1 MNGIRLQTILFP
13 LLAISL
19 VLSLFF
25 IVYDSD
31 ERLYKARADLL
42 LDLKELDSLLDR
54 EVLLITSLQQQN
66 YDPLSRATRQMRAL
80 KTRLA
85 DENSSFYG
93 ATTPAVDAD
102 IDRYNQAIREK
113 LQQIERIKTTAAI
126 VRNGLNYLPQLVN
139 DLRRSNHNTSDQ
151 VQQIANQLYRHYI
164 FRSSLDAQ
172 DITRSIN
179 DLSKQAEINPQQFFY
194 IQNLRLHIDTTLRAQ
209 QKLSALHAAYLA
221 IPSRQSFTQL
231 HQAYRRYLNKEIHQG
246 EYFSILLIGICT
258 LLLVGLGYLFQ
269 RLERS
274 HKSAER
280 ARLRLRDGVD
290 SLNEAFALF
299 DQDGKLVLF
308 NETFRRYYPWLR
320 NQLQPGISRSHLMA
334 LIEPEIRERI
344 AVSPD
349 GRSDRHNLQILKDGN
364 AYLGSETPTAEGG
377 EVWVRLDVTHTRN
390 NELELRKLSRAL
402 EQSPVS
408 VVITDTNGTI
418 EYINPT
424 AEQISGYNKAEVIGA
439 NPRIF
444 RSGKHSRKDY
454 SLMWKALH
462 AGKRWQGVFRNK
474 RKSGELYWEA
484 ATISSIRNDAGII
497 THFVAVKDDISERK
511 QAEDTL
517 RMNAAVFETTTEGI
531 LITDAHSRIMSVNR
545 AFTRITGYSQ
555 DEVKGFTPRMLRSD
569 LHDKNFY
576 NEMWDAL
583 NSNNNWSG
591 EIWNKRKDGTIY
603 PQWLSLSAIRNSQGE
618 IQQYVAVF
626 SDITQRKEHEDKIR
640 QQANFDALTGL
651 PNRSLLKR
659 KLKQTLRRAKEQ
671 QQHCALLFIDLD
683 RFKAVNDTMGH
694 AVGDK
699 LLQQVAG
706 RLQMEIRDE
715 DTIARFGGDEFVVI
729 LSHVEEDNQLAS
741 TSQRIIDCL
750 RAPFKLRERELYIGA
765 SIGISRF
772 PDDCSDSDTMLRH
785 ADMAMYKAKEQG
797 RNQYQFFNSELREQ
811 VKNRTE
817 LEQAL
822 RLALQN
828 EEFELYYQPI
838 VNSHTGKVYS
848 VESLVR
854 WRHPERGIVSPGEF
868 IPLAEETG
876 LIQALGLWVFER
888 ACQQLVQWQQQQG
901 ITDISVAIN
910 ISSSQRHLGFNA
922 TVARSII
929 DKTGVNPAQIIIEIT
944 ESMFL
949 DGSDEAVD
957 WLQDLKSLGVQLAI
971 DDFGTGYSSLS
982 YLKRFPID
990 KLKIDR
996 AFIKDLPGDED
1007 DASLVKA
1014 IIAMAHSLGLS
1025 LVAEGVENPDQLDY
1039 LRHLNCDLIQGYLF
1053 SRPVPAA
1060 DLPEQ
1065 LSRLESIAREQSEEY
1080 FDFII

>member
-1 MNGIRLQTILFP
+1 MNSKHLQTTLFP

-31 ERLYKARADLL
+31 ERLNKMRSDLL

-66 YDPLSRATRQMRAL
+66 YDPLTHATRQMRDL
-80 KTRLA
+80 NTRLA
-85 DENSSFYG
+85 DEKGGFNG
-93 ATTPAVDAD
+93 TTKA
-102 IDRYNQAIREK
+102 IDTEIQRYNQAINEK

-139 DLRRSNHNTSDQ
+139 DLRTSDHNVSNQ

-172 DITRSIN
+172 DINRSIK
-179 DLSKQAEINPQQFFY
+179 DLNKQAEIGPEQFFF

-209 QKLSALHAAYLA
+209 QDLSALHAAYLA

-231 HQAYRRYLNKEIHQG
+231 HQAYRSYRVKDIVQRER
-246 EYFSILLIGICT
+246 FSISLIGLCT
-258 LLLVGLGYLFQ
+258 LLLIGLGYLFQ
-269 RLERS
+269 RLDRS
-274 HKSAER
+274 RKSAEK
-280 ARLRLRDGVD
+280 ARLRLRDGVN
-290 SLNEAFALF
+290 SLNEAFVLF

-320 NQLQPGISRSHLMA
+320 NNLQTGISRNHLMA
-334 LIEPEIRERI
+334 LIEPEIHKRI

-349 GRSDRHNLQILKDGN
+349 GRSERHDLQVFKDGN
-364 AYLGSETPTAEGG
+364 TYLGSETPTAEGG

-390 NELELRKLSRAL
+390 NELELHKLSQAL

-408 VVITDTNGTI
+408 VVITDTEGTI

-424 AEQISGYNKAEVIGA
+424 AEQISGYNKEEVIGA

-444 RSGKHSRKDY
+444 NSGKHSHKDY
-454 SLMWKALH
+454 RQMWDALH
-462 AGKRWQGVFRNK
+462 AGERWQGVFRNK

-484 ATISSIRNDAGII
+484 ASISSIRNEAGMI

-511 QAEDTL
+511 QTEDTL

-545 AFTRITGYSQ
+545 AFSRITGYTQ
-555 DEVKGFTPRMLRSD
+555 DEVIGLTPRMLRSE
-569 LHDKNFY
+569 LHDENFY
-576 NEMWDAL
+576 SEMWDVL

-591 EIWNKRKDGTIY
+591 EVWNKRKDGTIY
-603 PQWLSLSAIRNSQGE
+603 PQWLSISAIKNSEDE

-659 KLKQTLRRAKEQ
+659 KLKQTLRKAKEQ
-671 QQHCALLFIDLD
+671 HQHCALLFIDLD

-694 AVGDK
+694 ATGDK
-699 LLQQVAG
+699 LLQQVAR
-706 RLQMEIRDE
+706 RLEKEIQDK

-729 LSHVEEDNQLAS
+729 LPHVDEDGQLAS
-741 TSQRIIDCL
+741 SSQRIIDCL
-750 RAPFKLRERELYIGA
+750 REPFKLRERELYIGA

-772 PDDCSDSDTMLRH
+772 PDDCIDSDTMLRH

-797 RNQYQFFNSELREQ
+797 RNQYQFFNSELREH
-811 VKNRTE
+811 VKNRTD

-828 EEFELYYQPI
+828 GEFELYYQPI
-838 VNSHTGKVYS
+838 VNSHTGSVYS

-854 WRHPERGIVSPGEF
+854 WSHPERGIVSPGEF

-888 ACQQLVQWQQQQG
+888 ACVQQVLWRQQG
-901 ITDISVAIN
+901 INDLSVAIN
-910 ISSSQRHLGFNA
+910 ISSSQRHLGFDA
-922 TVARSII
+922 TVAKSII
-929 DKTGVNPAQIIIEIT
+929 EKTGANPGRIIIEIT

-949 DGSDEAVD
+949 DGSEEAID
-957 WLQDLKSLGVQLAI
+957 WLNNLKSLGVQLAI

-1025 LVAEGVENPDQLDY
+1025 LVAEGVETPDQLDY

-1053 SRPVPAA
+1053 SKPLPADELPPV
-1060 DLPEQ
+1060 LNQ
-1065 LSRLESIAREQSEEY
+1065 LESIAREQSEEY